1 MSVSNG
7 VSRQVAVV
15 VAAATLLVSAVGLR
29 GVVRAYGIRLEK
41 AAIYPADNRRLV
53 ALPTETA
60 NWARSASDQIV
71 SKEIVEEL
79 GTENYLTRKYRRKS
93 ALGDLPTVEVELH
106 AAYYTEEV
114 DTVPHVPER
123 CFVGGG
129 MSKVS
134 ASRYIALP
142 MDTSGW
148 IAGAG
153 LTAEAG
159 APREIVGDLGTL
171 YTARTSN
178 LYSDAPGMR
187 VNLPREIGPEN
198 PIYVRVSEFETADG
212 IGVMSGYFFIA
223 NGGTVPDAEEVRKLA
238 FDATSEHA
246 YYLKVQVNAPG
257 ALGLERYGEVV
268 ADLLDDLLPEIMR
281 CVPDWADVVRGEHPA
296 TAENGGVG

>member
-257 ALGLERYGEVV
+257 ALGLERYG
-268 ADLLDDLLPEIMR
+268 
-281 CVPDWADVVRGEHPA
+281 
-296 TAENGGVG
+296 